1 MPDGVCVDE
10 AAEGPER
17 PARAVTASVVFEGW
31 EKIADARHLA
41 LSFLADVQVR
51 HRLPVSPRALDLVEL
66 AVSELVTNA
75 RKYAPGPARLTL
87 EVNDACVEVSVWDSN
102 PTLPTIMPPDPL
114 RVAQHG
120 LEIVA
125 ATTSLR
131 ICRESAGKR
140 ITASVMLSDRESRGT
155 GAGG

>member
-1 MPDGVCVDE
+1 MQDEVCADE

-17 PARAVTASVVFEGW
+17 LAGAVTASVVFEGW

-41 LSFLADVQVR
+41 RSFLADVRVLQNG
-51 HRLPVSPRALDLVEL
+51 LPVSPRVLDLVEL
-66 AVSELVTNA
+66 VVSELATNA

-87 EVNDACVEVSVWDSN
+87 DVRDECVEVSVWDSN
-102 PTLPTIMPPDPL
+102 PTLPTIMPPDPF

-125 ATTSLR
+125 AAATSLR
-131 ICRESAGKR
+131 IRPESVGKR
-140 ITASVMLSDRESRGT
+140 ITASVMLDT
-155 GAGG
+155 D